1 MKHTGTMH
9 GSHHGSATPKPKKS
23 ALKLALNLTKSV
35 PKMTEKT
42 GRFSDKEK
50 QIFDD
55 ILQTYKVSHPG
66 KNILWDKFQLL
77 YTIEAH
83 KQKLENTRSAKGLKE
98 RHKTIKS
105 KERCN
110 RKRKRSQ

>member
-1 MKHTGTMH
+1 MKHTGTTH
-9 GSHHGSATPKPKKS
+9 GSHHGSAKPKPKKS

-55 ILQTYKVSHPG
+55 ILQTYKAAHPG

-77 YTIEAH
+77 YTIEVH

-105 KERCN
+105 KERRD